1 MSKKGCELQQS
12 LPESGVN
19 FKFAVIGINS
29 GLPVIIFPVIR

>member
-19 FKFAVIGINS
+19 FKFVVIGINS
-29 GLPVIIFPVIR
+29 ELLVIIFPVIR